1 MKRTIGITEN
11 MIKKLCR
18 FHIEKSLGKKLTGK
32 VNVEFISDGVK
43 VSWDEDSDKVFD
55 KIY

>member
-1 MKRTIGITEN
+1 